1 MLLIDYNYYAYH
13 SSTAVVTTC
22 INSIHILLFH
32 VQHLNLKKACKPG
45 SSTGLPCI
53 PA

>member
-1 MLLIDYNYYAYH
+1 MLLIDYNYYIYH
-13 SSTAVVTTC
+13 STTAVT
-22 INSIHILLFH
+22 IKSIQLLLFH

-45 SSTGLPCI
+45 SSTGFPCI